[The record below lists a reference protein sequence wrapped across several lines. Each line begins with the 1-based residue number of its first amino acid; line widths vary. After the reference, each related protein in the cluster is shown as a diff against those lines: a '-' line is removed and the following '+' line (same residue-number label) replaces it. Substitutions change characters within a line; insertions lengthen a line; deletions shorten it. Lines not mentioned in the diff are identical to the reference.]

1 MASTVDETELRERE
15 EAKRGEGPGRPKGGP
30 ASKELRALGRRFK
43 QGFRWERTGSN
54 HFRVVDRDG
63 RLVEHRG
70 RPIQVSQNPSPGVVR
85 AFTEQLEEAQV
96 LQGTEPRQ
104 PGDEAAERRRK
115 ASRAAVAE
123 RTQQRQQLATELQ
136 ARYRAV
142 FDKMGGLGT
151 PGLAQDL
158 GRVAAFLLRG
168 TPRQGMTPDLLAGSA
183 YRAIVNG
190 AWVDERYRD
199 VWIMVAERLERV
211 SDPVGEW
218 FSLVRDAKGLP
229 ASTVQFRLPQGSQD
243 EWPFRVELLPLES
256 LLVDESYQRP
266 PSWPFVRR
274 EAARYDPTL
283 VGTVD
288 VAQRSP
294 SLYAILDGQQR
305 VEIVRLVGKGTVW
318 ASIYQGLDLQSEARF
333 FLHKNSNRKNMH
345 PYYTFRARVASG
357 DQDAAHIERIVHEYG
372 YKLAIGAPSAGRG
385 QHHISAIS
393 GVIRAYGRKLP
404 DGSDA
409 LTPTLAVLSKATLG
423 RAEGQSSLLIRGLSQ
438 AFLDRPDMDHEKL
451 IEVVG
456 RLGPDLIIGRARDIV
471 RPGLTGEQAIA
482 RIIVGEYAKATR
494 RKKAA

>member
-1 MASTVDETELRERE
+1 MASTVEPPKAPER
-15 EAKRGEGPGRPKGGP
+15 PS
-30 ASKELRALGRRFK
+30 SKELRALGRRFK
-43 QGFRWERTGSN
+43 TGFRWQRSGGD
-54 HFRVVDRDG
+54 HYRVIDRHGD
-63 RLVEHRG
+63 LVEFRG
-70 RPIQVSQNPSPGVVR
+70 RPITTSQNPSPAGLRQV
-85 AFTEQLEEAQV
+85 TDQLEEAQI
-96 LQGTEPRQ
+96 LQGTEQRKN
-104 PGDEAAERRRK
+104 DAAAVRRT
-115 ASRAAVAE
+115 AALRAANLE
-123 RTQQRQQLATELQ
+123 RARLRQQQANELRE
-136 ARYRAV
+136 RYRTL
-142 FDKMGGLGT
+142 FEKMGGLEV

-158 GRVAAFLLRG
+158 GAVAAFMLRG

-199 VWIMVAERLERV
+199 VWMMVAERLEGV

-256 LLVDESYQRP
+256 LIVDESYQRP
-266 PSWPFVRR
+266 PSWAFVRR

-305 VEIVRLVGKGTVW
+305 TEIVRLVGKGTVW

-357 DQDAAHIERIVHEYG
+357 DTDAIDIQRIVEAHG
-372 YKLAIGAPSAGRG
+372 YQLAIGGPMTNR
-385 QHHISAIS
+385 QTNISAIS

-404 DGSDA
+404 DGTPA
-409 LTPTLAVLSKATLG
+409 LDPTLAVLSKATLG

-438 AFLDRPDMDHEKL
+438 AFLDRDDMDPGKL
-451 IEVVG
+451 VEVIG
-456 RLGPDLIIGRARDIV
+456 KLGPDLILGRARDIV
-471 RPGLTGEQAIA
+471 RPGVLNGEQAVA
-482 RIIVGEYAKATR
+482 GIIVGEYAKQTGQRRR